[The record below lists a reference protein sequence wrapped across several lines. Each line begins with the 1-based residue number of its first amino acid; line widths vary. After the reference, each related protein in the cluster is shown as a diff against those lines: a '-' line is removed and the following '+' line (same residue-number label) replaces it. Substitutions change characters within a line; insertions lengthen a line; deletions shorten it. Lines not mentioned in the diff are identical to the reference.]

1 MLLLLIGPLSKGQ
14 RFVLVE
20 DFSFF
25 FRSTLIQLYS
35 EKAFHEA
42 TLIYGLAITCKVFF
56 TVWAIIIRTTN
67 RKISTRLLLEELG
80 ISSFEFACVT
90 LAVENHQSFFFPIHF
105 NSFYIISFPPSRWR
119 LHRFQGWRGKSKSRR
134 VFLLR
139 LSTSFIQLWGGLQL
153 GKHPFQYTVHIR
165 KKWTS
170 VYSKQWYFVYYVFNA
185 KRHRW
190 NWIVRWHQV
199 YHFWSEFFSKIWDL
213 EIGEDQWKSN
223 R

>member
-1 MLLLLIGPLSKGQ
+1 MLLVLIGPLSKGQ

-42 TLIYGLAITCKVFF
+42 TLIYGLAITCQVFF

-105 NSFYIISFPPSRWR
+105 NSFYIISFPPSRWQ
-119 LHRFQGWRGKSKSRR
+119 LHRSQGSRGKSKSRR

-153 GKHPFQYTVHIR
+153 GKHRCRCTVHIR
-165 KKWTS
+165 KK
-170 VYSKQWYFVYYVFNA
+170 
-185 KRHRW
+185 
-190 NWIVRWHQV
+190 
-199 YHFWSEFFSKIWDL
+199 
-213 EIGEDQWKSN
+213 
-223 R
+223 

>member
-1 MLLLLIGPLSKGQ
+1 MLLVLIGPLSKGQ

-25 FRSTLIQLYS
+25 FSLHAYS
-35 EKAFHEA
+35 IILWKSFPWSYFDIRPGYH
-42 TLIYGLAITCKVFF
+42 LPSFF

-105 NSFYIISFPPSRWR
+105 NSFYIISFPPSRWQ
-119 LHRFQGWRGKSKSRR
+119 LHRSQGWRGKSKSRR

-153 GKHPFQYTVHIR
+153 GKRPCQCTVHIR